1 MPGGCS
7 VLQFQTIKWR
17 VYMKIKIAVTLIGL
31 FFLSC
36 FIVIMQKGTD
46 NPTLTE
52 LEKVSKWLSS
62 SGSINADDRSFV
74 SDWTR
79 GSIDFA
85 VATTGRSLADTEF
98 QVVSDGL
105 AQSIAHTVLETG
117 GIPGVQALIEADI
130 NATVQGFKLE
140 RWHWPGTL
148 YDQLPYP
155 FGWGQD
161 FVQVT
166 GNTRMEY
173 LKNMGVALMQTVA
186 GLNRYLD
193 RDTLLD
199 TVSHW
204 KMARDANSWVDDNL
218 YRLFPE
224 TFEPAAK

>member
-1 MPGGCS
+1 MS
-7 VLQFQTIKWR
+7 LIDLTSEQLAQLIVLRSNKEHSAM
-17 VYMKIKIAVTLIGL
+17 YS
-31 FFLSC
+31 FLHK
-36 FIVIMQKGTD
+36 IVIDKVAVS
-46 NPTLTE
+46 PKE
-52 LEKVSKWLSS
+52 LLVHEWKKQ
-62 SGSINADDRSFV
+62 
-74 SDWTR
+74 
-79 GSIDFA
+79 
-85 VATTGRSLADTEF
+85 LAK
-98 QVVSDGL
+98 VVSDGL

-117 GIPGVQALIEADI
+117 GIPGVQELIEADI
-130 NATVQGFKLE
+130 NATVQGVKLE

-161 FVQVT
+161 LVQVT

-224 TFEPAAK
+224 TFVPAAEQIKVK

>member
-1 MPGGCS
+1 MS
-7 VLQFQTIKWR
+7 LIDLTSEQLAQLIVLRSNKEHSAM
-17 VYMKIKIAVTLIGL
+17 YS
-31 FFLSC
+31 FLHK
-36 FIVIMQKGTD
+36 IVIDKVAVS
-46 NPTLTE
+46 PKE
-52 LEKVSKWLSS
+52 LLVHEWKKQ
-62 SGSINADDRSFV
+62 
-74 SDWTR
+74 
-79 GSIDFA
+79 
-85 VATTGRSLADTEF
+85 LAK
-98 QVVSDGL
+98 VVSDGL

-117 GIPGVQALIEADI
+117 GIPGVQELIEADI
-130 NATVQGFKLE
+130 NATVQGVKLE

-224 TFEPAAK
+224 TFVPAAEQIKVK

>member
-1 MPGGCS
+1 MS
-7 VLQFQTIKWR
+7 LIDLTSEQLAQLIVLRSNKEHSAM
-17 VYMKIKIAVTLIGL
+17 YS
-31 FFLSC
+31 FLHK
-36 FIVIMQKGTD
+36 IVIDKVAVS
-46 NPTLTE
+46 PKE
-52 LEKVSKWLSS
+52 LLVHEWKKQ
-62 SGSINADDRSFV
+62 
-74 SDWTR
+74 
-79 GSIDFA
+79 
-85 VATTGRSLADTEF
+85 LAK
-98 QVVSDGL
+98 VVSDGL

-117 GIPGVQALIEADI
+117 GIPGVQELIEADI

-199 TVSHW
+199 KVPHW

-224 TFEPAAK
+224 TFVPAAEQIKVK

>member
-1 MPGGCS
+1 
-7 VLQFQTIKWR
+7 
-17 VYMKIKIAVTLIGL
+17 MKIKIAVTLIGL

-36 FIVIMQKGTD
+36 FIVIMQKRTD

-117 GIPGVQALIEADI
+117 GIPGVQELIEADI
-130 NATVQGFKLE
+130 NATVQGVKLE

-224 TFEPAAK
+224 TFVPAAEQIKVK

>member
-1 MPGGCS
+1 
-7 VLQFQTIKWR
+7 
-17 VYMKIKIAVTLIGL
+17 MKIKIAVTLIGL

-79 GSIDFA
+79 GSIEFA
-85 VATTGRSLADTEF
+85 VATTGRSLTDTDF
-98 QVVSDGL
+98 QVVSDGV

>member
-1 MPGGCS
+1 MS
-7 VLQFQTIKWR
+7 LIDFTSEQLAQ
-17 VYMKIKIAVTLIGL
+17 LIGL
-31 FFLSC
+31 RSNKEHSAMYRFLHK
-36 FIVIMQKGTD
+36 IVIDKVAVS
-46 NPTLTE
+46 PKE
-52 LEKVSKWLSS
+52 LLVHEWKKQ
-62 SGSINADDRSFV
+62 
-74 SDWTR
+74 
-79 GSIDFA
+79 
-85 VATTGRSLADTEF
+85 LAK
-98 QVVSDGL
+98 VVSDGL

-117 GIPGVQALIEADI
+117 GIPGVQELIEADI

-161 FVQVT
+161 FVQVA

-218 YRLFPE
+218 YRVFPE
-224 TFEPAAK
+224 TFVPAAE

>member
-36 FIVIMQKGTD
+36 FMVIMQKGTD

-74 SDWTR
+74 SDWKR
-79 GSIDFA
+79 GSIEFA
-85 VATTGRSLADTEF
+85 VATTGRSLTDTDF
-98 QVVSDGL
+98 QVVSDGV

-117 GIPGVQALIEADI
+117 GIPAVQELIEADI

-193 RDTLLD
+193 RDTPLD
-199 TVSHW
+199 KVPHW

>member
-36 FIVIMQKGTD
+36 FMVIMHKGTD

-74 SDWTR
+74 SDWKR
-79 GSIDFA
+79 GSIEFA
-85 VATTGRSLADTEF
+85 VATTGRSLTDTDF

-117 GIPGVQALIEADI
+117 GIPAVQELIEADI

-193 RDTLLD
+193 RDTPLD
-199 TVSHW
+199 KVPHW

>member
-1 MPGGCS
+1 MS
-7 VLQFQTIKWR
+7 LIDLTSEQLAQLIVLRSNKEHSAM
-17 VYMKIKIAVTLIGL
+17 YS
-31 FFLSC
+31 FLHK
-36 FIVIMQKGTD
+36 IVIDKVAVS
-46 NPTLTE
+46 PKE
-52 LEKVSKWLSS
+52 LLVHEWKKQ
-62 SGSINADDRSFV
+62 
-74 SDWTR
+74 
-79 GSIDFA
+79 
-85 VATTGRSLADTEF
+85 LAK
-98 QVVSDGL
+98 VVSDGL

-117 GIPGVQALIEADI
+117 GIPAVQELIEADI

-224 TFEPAAK
+224 TFVPAAEQIKVK

>member
-1 MPGGCS
+1 MS
-7 VLQFQTIKWR
+7 LIDLTSEQLAQLIVLRSNKEHSAM
-17 VYMKIKIAVTLIGL
+17 YS
-31 FFLSC
+31 FLHK
-36 FIVIMQKGTD
+36 IVIDKVAVS
-46 NPTLTE
+46 PKE
-52 LEKVSKWLSS
+52 LLVHEWKKQ
-62 SGSINADDRSFV
+62 
-74 SDWTR
+74 
-79 GSIDFA
+79 
-85 VATTGRSLADTEF
+85 LAK
-98 QVVSDGL
+98 VVSDGL

-117 GIPGVQALIEADI
+117 GIPGVQELIEADI

-161 FVQVT
+161 LVQVT

-224 TFEPAAK
+224 TFVPAAEQIKVK